1 MLQNET
7 GLKQQ
12 RGNIVEG
19 IELVSLKELLAM
31 DLPKR
36 EHLIFPWLRQG
47 ESALV
52 YAAPGV
58 GKSLF
63 ALDLALTVAGGGLFL
78 NQWASPKTG
87 RVLYVDGE
95 MPLDDIRDRAVM
107 VARGKLKAGQ
117 KFDYDKATENVHYA
131 ARSKQ
136 RPGAAFVDL
145 NNEEHH
151 ARLLRLIEGGDFEL
165 VIFDNLSTLAIIE
178 DENAAS
184 AFNNTVFFLQR
195 LKSAGKACLLVHHTN
210 KAGDSYRGSSKIATT
225 FETEMLLKHR
235 TPVDEDGEPSIVT
248 DGCQQIAFSIEWR
261 KCRGE
266 RDNVINGGAVA
277 TMTSFTDFETG
288 EKVALWECEEDE
300 SKATDLTIRLLQSGK
315 YVNQPELAK
324 ALGVVQ
330 GTVSKRLTRAC
341 RKGELTPQE
350 IKACWRKARNARKQ
364 VKEIEEEMDA
374 TEALEES
381 LGTAPD
387 F

>member
-47 ESALV
+47 ESAFV

-63 ALDLALTVAGGGLFL
+63 GLDLALTVAGGGLFL

-95 MPLDDIRDRAVM
+95 MPLDDIRDRAAM

-117 KFDYDKATENVHYA
+117 KFDYDKATENVQYA

-136 RPGAAFVDL
+136 RPGASFVDL
-145 NNEEHH
+145 DNEEHH
-151 ARLLRLIEGGDFEL
+151 ARLLRLIEGGGFEL
-165 VIFDNLSTLAIIE
+165 VIFDNLSTLAMIE
-178 DENAAS
+178 DENAAG
-184 AFNNTVFFLQR
+184 AFNSVVFFFQM
-195 LKSAGKACLLVHHTN
+195 LKAAGKACILLHHTN
-210 KAGDSYRGSSKIATT
+210 KAGDTYRGSSKIPTT

-235 TPVDEDGEPSIVT
+235 TPVDEDGEPSIMT
-248 DGCQQIAFSIEWR
+248 DGCHQTAFSIEWR

-266 RDNVINGGAVA
+266 RDNFSSSGAVA
-277 TMTSFTDFETG
+277 TMTSFTDFDTG
-288 EKVALWECEEDE
+288 EKVALWECHGETEDKV
-300 SKATDLTIRLLQSGK
+300 SKFVRLMRSEQ
-315 YVNQPELAK
+315 YITQNEIAD
-324 ALGVVQ
+324 ALGE
-330 GTVSKRLTRAC
+330 TKSNTSKL
-341 RKGELTPQE
+341 RKKAVERGLISTEE
-350 IKACWRKARNARKQ
+350 IKAHYTNARKKQ
-364 VKEIEEEMDA
+364 GATLENDKETSDPE
-374 TEALEES
+374 
-381 LGTAPD
+381 

>member
-78 NQWASPKTG
+78 NQWAAPKTR

-95 MPLDDIRDRAVM
+95 MPLDDIRDRAAM
-107 VARGKLKAGQ
+107 IARGKLKAGQ
-117 KFDYDKATENVHYA
+117 KFDYDKATENVEYA

-136 RPGAAFVDL
+136 RPGASFVDL
-145 NNEEHH
+145 NNEKHQ
-151 ARLLRLIEGGDFEL
+151 ARLLRLIKCGGFEL
-165 VIFDNLSTLAIIE
+165 VIFDNLSTLAVIE
-178 DENAAS
+178 DENAAGD
-184 AFNNTVFFLQR
+184 FNNIVFFFQT
-195 LKSAGKACLLVHHTN
+195 LKATGKAFLLLHHTN
-210 KAGDSYRGSSKIATT
+210 KTGASYRGSSKIATT

-235 TPVDEDGEPSIVT
+235 TPVNEDGEPSIMT
-248 DGCQQIAFSIEWR
+248 DGCQQTAFSIECP

-266 RDNVINGGAVA
+266 RDRLLTNGAVA
-277 TMTSFTDFETG
+277 TMTSFTDFDTG

-300 SKATDLTIRLLQSGK
+300 SKATDLLIGLLQSGK
-315 YVNQPELAK
+315 YVSQKELAK
-324 ALGVVQ
+324 ALGITQ
-330 GTVSKRLTRAC
+330 GAVSKRLKRAC
-341 RKGELTPQE
+341 RKGELAPQE
-350 IKACWRKARNARKQ
+350 IQACWRKARNARKRT
-364 VKEIEEEMDA
+364 KEIEEEMDA
-374 TEALEES
+374 TETLEGD
-381 LGTAPD
+381 LGTTPD